1 MTDIAF
7 GRTTLPAHQAATL
20 RRAIRFEWIT
30 IGFLVVAVTLVGLVL
45 GNSQAMKAAWAEDL
59 LSLAPPIAF
68 LVATR
73 IIRRPHT
80 PKWPYGYHR
89 STGVAHLVAGV
100 ALAAMGTFL
109 IIDSGAGLFTAEHP
123 SIGSVELFGSVF
135 WLGWLMI
142 GAMVITGVPPVF
154 LGRVKMKLAEDLHD
168 KVLYADADMNKA
180 DWMTALGSIIGVTG
194 IGLGLWWLDAVAA
207 LFISFTILSDGVKN
221 MRSAIRDLMDAR
233 ATTFD
238 NARPDPVIGRGRGVS
253 RGPGLGGGGRSPRS
267 RPGSCLACGVF
278 RGPGRWPGTVGGGP
292 DQSPNRLCRAR
303 LAAAGPRDRPGGG
316 VARRGCRGESAL
328 GHACR
333 PDRGTNRIGRIA
345 AGCIDTTAGLR

>member
-7 GRTTLPAHQAATL
+7 GRTTLPVQQAATL

-89 STGVAHLVAGV
+89 STAVAHLVAGV

-238 NARPDPVIGRGRGVS
+238 NAQPDPVIAKVEDYLT
-253 RGPGLGGGGRSPRS
+253 GLDWVAEAGARIRDQGHVFHVECFVVPVGGREPSVEVLTRTRIASVELDWRLQDLVIVPVAELPEEVAAASPR
-267 RPGSCLACGVF
+267 
-278 RGPGRWPGTVGGGP
+278 
-292 DQSPNRLCRAR
+292 
-303 LAAAGPRDRPGGG
+303 
-316 VARRGCRGESAL
+316 
-328 GHACR
+328 
-333 PDRGTNRIGRIA
+333 
-345 AGCIDTTAGLR
+345 